1 MIQILALMALLG
13 AFTFMGMGISV
24 ANSIEAKESKISENI
39 MTVIMILGI
48 ASFLIGFFGLLIGG
62 IFFWK

>member
-1 MIQILALMALLG
+1 MEQILVLMAFLG
-13 AFTFMGMGISV
+13 AFTFLSMGLCL
-24 ANSIEAKESKISENI
+24 ANSIEAKESQKTANI
-39 MTVIMILGI
+39 MLVIMILGI

>member
-1 MIQILALMALLG
+1 MIQVLALMAFLG
-13 AFTFMGMGISV
+13 AFTFIGMGLCL
-24 ANSIEAKESKISENI
+24 ANSIEAKESKTASNI

>member
-1 MIQILALMALLG
+1 MEQIFALMAFLG
-13 AFTFMGMGISV
+13 AFTFLGMGLSI
-24 ANSIEAKESKISENI
+24 ANSIEAKESVKTANI

-48 ASFLIGFFGLLIGG
+48 VSFLIGFFGLIIGG

>member
-1 MIQILALMALLG
+1 MEQILSLMAFLG
-13 AFTFMGMGISV
+13 AFTFLSMGLCI
-24 ANSIEAKESKISENI
+24 ANSIEAKESEKTTNI
-39 MTVIMILGI
+39 MLVIMILGI